1 MLQYQIA
8 NPTYVVDRQRQLFQ
22 KITKSEKQKSI
33 IMTILHLS
41 LCDARPLF
49 NYDDGQLVTHV
60 ASTSPTDTSF
70 CARFILP
77 LPFVSIQSTPTAD
90 PSPSHSSLSLNSTIW
105 KYEACGAVIDWL
117 RGNRWYSYAKIE
129 RSGLLLHPIPE
140 MRLYTM

>member
-8 NPTYVVDRQRQLFQ
+8 NPTYVVDRQRQSF
-22 KITKSEKQKSI
+22 KKS
-33 IMTILHLS
+33 LS
-41 LCDARPLF
+41 LKNKNQSSWRIFIYHFDARPLF

-90 PSPSHSSLSLNSTIW
+90 PSPSHSSLSFNSTIW

-129 RSGLLLHPIPE
+129 RSGLHFYPIPE

>member
-8 NPTYVVDRQRQLFQ
+8 NPTYVVDRQRQVFQ

-33 IMTILHLS
+33 IMTNLHLS
-41 LCDARPLF
+41 LWRSTALQLRRRATRNSRSINFAYWYVFLRMLYTAAALRLYTIHTGRRPITIS
-49 NYDDGQLVTHV
+49 LVTI
-60 ASTSPTDTSF
+60 S
-70 CARFILP
+70 
-77 LPFVSIQSTPTAD
+77 
-90 PSPSHSSLSLNSTIW
+90 NSTIW

>member
-8 NPTYVVDRQRQLFQ
+8 NPTYVVDRQRQSF
-22 KITKSEKQKSI
+22 KITKSLKNKNQSSWRMI
-33 IMTILHLS
+33 FIFHF
-41 LCDARPLF
+41 DARPLF
-49 NYDDGQLVTHV
+49 NYDDGQFVTRV

-90 PSPSHSSLSLNSTIW
+90 PSLSQSSQSLNSTVR
-105 KYEACGAVIDWL
+105 KYKACGAAIDWL

-129 RSGLLLHPIPE
+129 RSGLHLYPIPE